1 MELKPYQKKVL
12 SDLESYLEYVQAY
25 KRIDEA
31 FNEFWKDRI
40 GPYNAL
46 SGEGMEPYKNNV
58 PGAPNVCIKVPTAG
72 GKTFIASNAL
82 KVIFDAFNYD
92 KTKAVVWLVPSVTI
106 LDQTINNLSDINHPY
121 RQRINTHFGSR
132 VEVYTKE
139 VLLQGAGFS
148 PSAVKEQLSILIL
161 SFDALRS
168 RKKEDRKIYQ
178 ENGQLAT
185 FAQSDN
191 DTFHLLE
198 NTDETALINVIR
210 KLNPIVIVDES
221 HNAESDLS
229 VEMLKNLN
237 PCFVLDLTA
246 TPRNNSNI
254 ISFVNAYELKKENMV
269 KLPVIVY
276 NHHDKTEVVNSA
288 LQLQKRLELLAKN
301 EEKNGGKY
309 IRPIVLFQAQT
320 RTGEDNTTF
329 EKLKQ
334 KLVEL
339 QIPEDQIKI
348 KTAEINELKGIDL
361 RDKNCPVRY
370 IITVNALK
378 EGWDCPFAYILASLA
393 DRSSSIDVE
402 QILGRILRQPY
413 VIKHNDS
420 LLNLSYVLTA
430 STKFMDTLESIVQ
443 GLNRAGFSSRDYKIS
458 ESQIVQTVETD
469 HPAEQLNLQYD
480 DPDAEAGSIADEI
493 DISRITLNLQVE
505 DIVENDAVT
514 EITRTAIE
522 KETEYER
529 VVMKTR
535 DSSFINQYGDLIKT
549 ISVKEHY
556 AEVIKNIKLPQ
567 FFLDVGD
574 LGLFGTETHVKLSR
588 ENLLKDFPLNKCNTE
603 INFDA
608 VASDLYQVD
617 LEKHSDTDYTPA
629 FMKLDKSISSV
640 FLKYILSA
648 PKERQVKEISVRIVE
663 MIGNMWPISDD
674 ELFKY
679 VKRIVEDLSPEQIV
693 DLLNREYTYKDR
705 IKSKIQLLASE
716 YAEKRFNEYLDTDKI
731 KIRELYIIPETQ
743 FPGDT
748 VDSGIV
754 KSLYGKEFRM
764 NDFEKRAINDIANL
778 DNILFWT
785 KNPERK
791 GLCINGFINH
801 YPDFIVST
809 KSGKILIIETKGDD
823 RDNTDTMQKI
833 KLGKAWANKAGEK
846 FKYFMVFDK
855 NSMDG
860 AYTLADALKLIAIL

>member
-31 FNEFWKDRI
+31 FNEFWKDKI
-40 GPYNAL
+40 GQYNPL

-58 PGAPNVCIKVPTAG
+58 PCAPNVCIKVPTAG

-106 LDQTINNLSDINHPY
+106 LDQTIKNLSDISHPY
-121 RQRINTHFGSR
+121 RQRINTHFGSK

-178 ENGQLAT
+178 ENGQLAS

-191 DTFHLLE
+191 DTYHLLE

-221 HNAESDLS
+221 HNAESELS

-254 ISFVNAYELKKENMV
+254 ISYVNAFELKKENMV

-288 LQLQKRLELLAKN
+288 LQLQKRLELLAQK
-301 EEKNGGKY
+301 EEKNGGRY
-309 IRPIVLFQAQT
+309 IRPIVLFQAQP

-339 QIPEDQIKI
+339 KIPEDQIKI
-348 KTAEINELKGIDL
+348 KTAEINELKGVDL
-361 RDKNCPVRY
+361 RDKKCPVRF

-413 VIKHNDS
+413 AIKHNDS
-420 LLNLSYVLTA
+420 MLNISYVLTA
-430 STKFMDTLESIVQ
+430 SAKFMETLESIVQ
-443 GLNRAGFSSRDYKIS
+443 GLNRAGFSSKDYKIA
-458 ESQIVQTVETD
+458 ESQSSDIIKTKQ
-469 HPAEQLNLQYD
+469 PSEQMNLQYTE
-480 DPDAEAGSIADEI
+480 PDTEAGSITDDI
-493 DISRITLNLQVE
+493 DTSRITITSSTEQTE
-505 DIVENDAVT
+505 ENKIVT
-514 EITRTAIE
+514 EIMQTAIE
-522 KETEYER
+522 QDKEYER

-535 DSSFINQYGDLIKT
+535 DSSFTNQYGDMIKT
-549 ISVKEHY
+549 VTVKEQY
-556 AEVIKNIKLPQ
+556 IDIIKNIKLPQ
-567 FFLDVGD
+567 FFLEIGNI
-574 LGLFGTETHVKLSR
+574 GLFGIETHTPLSR
-588 ENLLKDFPLNKCNTE
+588 ENLLKDFPLSKGNTE
-603 INFDA
+603 INFNDIS
-608 VASDLYQVD
+608 SDLYKVD
-617 LEKHSDTDYTPA
+617 LEKRSDADYTPA
-629 FMKLDKSISSV
+629 FMKLDKAISPE

-648 PKERQVKEISVRIVE
+648 PKERQVKEITVRIVE

-679 VKRIVEDLSPEQIV
+679 IKRVIEDLSPEQIA
-693 DLLNREYTYKDR
+693 DLMNREYTYKDR
-705 IKSKIQLLASE
+705 IKDKINLLASE
-716 YAEKRFNEYLDTDKI
+716 YAEKRFNDYIEIDKI
-731 KIRELYIIPETQ
+731 KIKESYIIPEIQ

-748 VDSGIV
+748 YDSGIV

-778 DNILFWT
+778 ESVILWT
-785 KNPERK
+785 KNPEKK

-801 YPDFIVST
+801 YPDFIVIT

-823 RDNTDTMQKI
+823 RDNTDTVHKI
-833 KLGKAWANKAGEK
+833 KLGKTWANKAGK
-846 FKYFMVFDK
+846 KYKYFMVFDK
-855 NSMDG
+855 NSMEG
-860 AYTLADALKLIAIL
+860 AYTLNDALKLIAEL

>member
-12 SDLESYLEYVQAY
+12 ADLESYLEYAQAY
-25 KRIDEA
+25 KRIDDA

-106 LDQTINNLSDINHPY
+106 LDQTIKNLSDINHPY
-121 RQRINTHFGSR
+121 RQRINTHFGSK

-139 VLLQGAGFS
+139 ILLQGAGFS

-178 ENGQLAT
+178 ENGQLAS
-185 FAQSDN
+185 FAQADN
-191 DTFHLLE
+191 DTYHLLE

-254 ISFVNAYELKKENMV
+254 ISFVNAFELKKENMV

-288 LQLQKRLELLAKN
+288 LHLQKRLELLALA
-301 EEKNGGKY
+301 EEKNGGRY
-309 IRPIVLFQAQT
+309 IRPIVLFQAQPK
-320 RTGEDNTTF
+320 TGDDNTTF

-339 QIPEDQIKI
+339 RIPEEQIKI
-348 KTAEINELKGIDL
+348 KTAEINELKGVDL
-361 RDKNCPVRY
+361 RDKKCPVRF

-413 VIKHNDS
+413 AVKHIDPM
-420 LLNLSYVLTA
+420 LNLSYVFTA
-430 STKFMDTLESIVQ
+430 SSKFMDTLENIVQ
-443 GLNRAGFSSRDYKIS
+443 GLNRAGFSNKDYKIA
-458 ESQIVQTVETD
+458 ESQVSDIIKTEQLT
-469 HPAEQLNLQYD
+469 EQLNLHYD
-480 DPDAEAGSIADEI
+480 EVDAENNPKADDI
-493 DISRITLNLQVE
+493 DTSRITVTSSSEKGEENE
-505 DIVENDAVT
+505 TIAEIVK
-514 EITRTAIE
+514 TAIE
-522 KETEYER
+522 QDKEYER
-529 VVMKTR
+529 AVMKTR
-535 DSSFINQYGDLIKT
+535 DSSFTNQYGDMIKT
-549 ISVKEHY
+549 VSAKEHFTDI
-556 AEVIKNIKLPQ
+556 IKNINIPQ
-567 FFLDVGD
+567 FFLETGD
-574 LGLFGTETHVKLSR
+574 LGLFGTDTFAKLSR
-588 ENLLKDFPLNKCNTE
+588 ENLLKDFPLSKGNTE

-608 VASDLYQVD
+608 ISSDLYKVD
-617 LEKHSDTDYTPA
+617 LEKSSEADYTPA
-629 FMKLDKSISSV
+629 FMKLDKTISPV
-640 FLKYILSA
+640 ILKYILSA
-648 PKERQVKEISVRIVE
+648 PKERQVKEITVRIVE

-679 VKRIVEDLSPEQIV
+679 VKRVVEDLTPEQV
-693 DLLNREYTYKDR
+693 LDLLSREYTYKDR
-705 IKSKIQLLASE
+705 IKDKINLLASE
-716 YAEKRFNEYLDTDKI
+716 YAEKLFNKYIDIDKI
-731 KIRELYIIPETQ
+731 KIKESYKIPEIQ

-748 VDSGIV
+748 FDSGIA

-764 NDFEKRAINDIANL
+764 NDFEKRAINEIANL
-778 DNILFWT
+778 DNVMLWT
-785 KNPERK
+785 KNPEKK

-801 YPDFIVST
+801 YPDFIVIT
-809 KSGKILIIETKGDD
+809 KSGKMLIIETKGDD
-823 RDNTDTMQKI
+823 RDNTDTVQKI

-846 FKYFMVFDK
+846 YKYFMVFDK
-855 NSMDG
+855 NSMEG
-860 AYTLADALKLIAIL
+860 AYTLADALKLIAEL

>member
-12 SDLESYLEYVQAY
+12 ADLESYLEYVQAY
-25 KRIDEA
+25 KRIDDA

-46 SGEGMEPYKNNV
+46 SGEGMESYKNNV

-106 LDQTINNLSDINHPY
+106 LDQTIKNLSDINHPY
-121 RQRINTHFGSR
+121 RQRINTHFGSK

-178 ENGQLAT
+178 ENGLLAS
-185 FAQSDN
+185 FSQSDN
-191 DTFHLLE
+191 DTYHLLE

-210 KLNPIVIVDES
+210 KLNPVVIVDES
-221 HNAESDLS
+221 HNAESELS

-254 ISFVNAYELKKENMV
+254 ISFVNAFELKKENMV

-288 LQLQKRLELLAKN
+288 LQLQKRLELLAKE
-301 EEKNGGKY
+301 EEKKGGRY

-320 RTGEDNTTF
+320 RAGEDNTTF
-329 EKLKQ
+329 EKLKH

-339 QIPEDQIKI
+339 QIPEEQIKI
-348 KTAEINELKGIDL
+348 KTAEINELKGVDL
-361 RDKNCPVRY
+361 RDKKCPVRF

-413 VIKHNDS
+413 AVKHNDS
-420 LLNLSYVLTA
+420 MLNLSYVLTA
-430 STKFMDTLESIVQ
+430 SAKFMDTLGSIVQ
-443 GLNRAGFSSRDYKIS
+443 GLNRAGFSNKDYKIA
-458 ESQIVQTVETD
+458 ESQVPDTAKAEQTS
-469 HPAEQLNLQYD
+469 EQLNLQYNE
-480 DPDAEAGSIADEI
+480 PDAETGSLADDI
-493 DISRITLNLQVE
+493 DGSRIQTISSE
-505 DIVENDAVT
+505 GKAEENEFVA
-514 EITRTAIE
+514 EIIHTAIE
-522 KETEYER
+522 QDKEYER

-535 DSSFINQYGDLIKT
+535 DSSFTNQFGDMIKT
-549 ISVKEHY
+549 VTVKEQF
-556 AEVIKNIKLPQ
+556 AETIKKIKLPQ
-567 FFLDVGD
+567 FFLEVGD
-574 LGLFGTETHVKLSR
+574 IGLFGTETLASLSR
-588 ENLLKDFPLNKCNTE
+588 ENLLKDFPLSKGNTE
-603 INFDA
+603 INFDEIS
-608 VASDLYQVD
+608 SDLYKVD
-617 LEKHSDTDYTPA
+617 LEERSDADYTPA
-629 FMKLDKSISSV
+629 FMKLDKKISPV

-648 PKERQVKEISVRIVE
+648 PKERQVKEITVRIVD

-679 VKRIVEDLSPEQIV
+679 VKRVIEDLSPEQIA
-693 DLLNREYTYKDR
+693 DLMNREYTYKDR
-705 IKSKIQLLASE
+705 IKDKIQLLASE
-716 YAEKRFNEYLDTDKI
+716 YAEKRFKEYIEIDKI
-731 KIRELYIIPETQ
+731 KIKESYKIPEIQ

-748 VDSGIV
+748 FDCGIA

-764 NDFEKRAINDIANL
+764 NDFEKKAINDIANL
-778 DNILFWT
+778 SNVVMWT

-801 YPDFIVST
+801 YPDFIVIT
-809 KSGKILIIETKGDD
+809 NSGKVLIIETKGDD
-823 RDNTDTMQKI
+823 RDNTDTVQKI

-846 FKYFMVFDK
+846 YKYFMVFDK

-860 AYTLADALKLIAIL
+860 AYTLADALKMIAEL